1 MLSMN
6 ARFNK
11 FKCLYREQYNLV
23 WIFDQSSGHNAFPE
37 DALVASHMNVNP
49 GGKQPVMHPGRLPSG
64 QEQQM
69 VDSRGV
75 PKGLRQVLQERG
87 VDTRKMKKKV
97 MVERL
102 QQFDDFKYEL
112 NTVQRY
118 LIKDLGHRCISLP
131 KVYMHITDLHI
142 FLHCFLCYIV
152 LFHSV
157 SSRAKSNRKMLGT
170 GEEVCEG
177 EL

>member
-1 MLSMN
+1 
-6 ARFNK
+6 
-11 FKCLYREQYNLV
+11 
-23 WIFDQSSGHNAFPE
+23 
-37 DALVASHMNVNP
+37 MNVNP
-49 GGKQPVMHPGRLPSG
+49 GGKQPIMHPGRLPNG

-87 VDTRKMKKKV
+87 VDTRIMKKD

-131 KVYMHITDLHI
+131 KVSIQQICIYFSTMLHSSFCVFTQPTCVFTQPTCVTLTIEEDEATNNVQPEI
-142 FLHCFLCYIV
+142 FLKYFALC
-152 LFHSV
+152 
-157 SSRAKSNRKMLGT
+157 T
-170 GEEVCEG
+170 C
-177 EL
+177 